1 MCAGA
6 VASAAPPDGPLPH
19 ERLPGR
25 RATPA
30 EGRLVL
36 DPASD
41 GALPDAVRVGDE
53 DIPAPELTPPD
64 AGERPPDTSDE
75 IVYRA
80 IDDSAPVEGAAQSV
94 GASTVPD
101 RRTGKEGMLYYHAVF
116 DPSVVPFKRNNAK
129 DAVLPDY
136 SLEVRD
142 GRPRSLQVVGNRL
155 DAGRDAFWGSLLVDL
170 MPGRF
175 APLPSVSPES
185 RILGY
190 ETAPAVELSFY
201 ADGAGNLFVRSVHGG
216 RVRLNVLMDAPRA
229 WFGRPVPSG
238 VTTSRAWEGSP
249 GGAPRVPSTVR
260 AKAALVWARI
270 GVSPEQPLDVSL
282 PRLVAWFR
290 AFRPGDPPTNTGDI
304 YLDLALGQV
313 GVCRHRVHAFVI
325 TAQALGIPARYVSN
339 EAHVFAEVWIP
350 GDAPGWLRV
359 DLGGGAD
366 GLTVFGGDDRR
377 RHVPAEP
384 DPFPAGGDYEETYSR
399 QAVDGGE
406 APAGATRVIGLP
418 PRQRL
423 AGRDP
428 GSSLEDA
435 AVTDPALPAS
445 LRIDPRDR
453 RTRTRLLLDP
463 LDVSVY
469 RGEPLPVAGR
479 VVDPDGR
486 GVPALQVLF
495 LLISPVGEAEPHKL
509 GGTLTTEDGHFAEQV
524 RIPKDLPT
532 GTWHLVVQH
541 TGDEVHA
548 PARAE

>member
-1 MCAGA
+1 M
-6 VASAAPPDGPLPH
+6 AAPPEGPVPH

-25 RATPA
+25 RAPQGD
-30 EGRLVL
+30 GRLVL
-36 DPASD
+36 DPAKD
-41 GALPDAVRVGDE
+41 GALPDAVRVGEE
-53 DIPAPELTPPD
+53 DIPAPDLAPPEP
-64 AGERPPDTSDE
+64 GEPETSDE

-80 IDDSAPVEGAAQSV
+80 IDDGAPVEGAAQSV
-94 GASTVPD
+94 GAQTVPD
-101 RRTGKEGMLYYHAVF
+101 RHTGKEGMLYYHAVF

-129 DAVLPDY
+129 DAVRADY

-142 GRPRSLQVVGNRL
+142 GRPQSLPILGNRL
-155 DAGRDAFWGSLLVDL
+155 DPGHDAFWGSLLVDL
-170 MPGRF
+170 LPGRF

-190 ETAPAVELSFY
+190 ETAPTVELAFFR
-201 ADGAGNLFVRSVHGG
+201 DGAGNLFVRSDHGG
-216 RVRLNVLMDAPRA
+216 RVRLNVLMDAPRR
-229 WFGRPVPSG
+229 WFGRPIPRG
-238 VTTSRAWEGSP
+238 VTTSRASEGCP
-249 GGAPRVPSTVR
+249 GGAPRVPASVR
-260 AKAALVWARI
+260 AVAATVWERI
-270 GVSPEQPLDVSL
+270 GVAPEQPLDVAL

-290 AFRPGDPPTNTGDI
+290 AFEPGDPPADSGDI

-339 EAHVFAEVWIP
+339 EAHVFAEVWLP
-350 GDAPGWLRV
+350 GPDAGWLRV
-359 DLGGGAD
+359 DLGGGAE

-377 RHVPAEP
+377 RHVPGEP
-384 DPFPAGGDYEETYSR
+384 DPFPTGGGYEQDYSR
-399 QAVDGGE
+399 QAIEGGE

-423 AGRDP
+423 AGRAP
-428 GSSLEDA
+428 GGEAEA
-435 AVTDPALPAS
+435 AGADPALPAS

-453 RTRTRLLLDP
+453 RRPTRLVLDP

-479 VVDPDGR
+479 VVDEGGA
-486 GVPALQVLF
+486 GVGGLQVLF

-509 GGTLTTEDGHFAEQV
+509 GGTLTTPDGRFADEV
-524 RIPKDLPT
+524 RIPKELPT
-532 GTWHLVVQH
+532 GTWNLVVQH
-541 TGDEVHA
+541 TGGETHA